1 MGELTV
7 RPREHSPEMAL
18 TMRDVVMPVFRQ
30 RRLVAL
36 TFLGI
41 FLGALLCAVLLPRK
55 YEAEMKILVNRERV
69 DAVVTPDADN
79 VNGPGIVPA
88 VSEEDLNSEVELIK
102 SRDLLERVVLA
113 CGLAVEAKSAPGQS
127 IGRWI
132 GQWISQ
138 WIERAENS
146 VRGTA
151 ATPETQLARAVQ
163 DLQERLVVDPM
174 KKTTLIRVAYSARDP
189 KLAAE
194 VLQTLATMYQEKHAS
209 VHRPPGTF
217 RFFDQETQRYR
228 DDLASA
234 ETALTDFDSREGI
247 VEVAAQ
253 KRLVLEQLS
262 QFEAGWQQA
271 QANAYQAKER
281 AKALRAQAAAT
292 PERQIT
298 QVAKIG
304 NAQLLATL
312 EGTLLSLELK
322 RTEMLSKY
330 APGYPPVVD
339 VETQITET
347 RRAIAQAEGSPVQ
360 QITTDRLPA
369 QDWLATELARA
380 STDQVALAAQ
390 ADATAKVVRH
400 YEGIARTL
408 DEKQTQQADLV
419 RNVKTSEDNYL
430 LYVRKREE
438 ARISDALDSK
448 RIVNVSVAEAATV
461 PAFPTLHLGW
471 VLIGGFFTAGIVSM
485 GTAYGV
491 DRLDASFR
499 TPEELNRYL
508 ELKVLASI
516 PTGDGRK

>member
-7 RPREHSPEMAL
+7 RPKNNSQELTL

-30 RRLVAL
+30 RRLASL
-36 TFLGI
+36 IFLGI
-41 FLGALLCAVLLPRK
+41 FVGALLGAVLLPRK

-69 DAVVTPDADN
+69 DAVVTPDPDN

-102 SRDLLERVVLA
+102 SRDLLERVVVA
-113 CGLAVEAKSAPGQS
+113 CGLSFENKAG
-127 IGRWI
+127 W
-132 GQWISQ
+132 GQWLV
-138 WIERAENS
+138 RVENS
-146 VRGTA
+146 VRGTP
-151 ATPETQLARAVQ
+151 ATLETQLAKAVQ
-163 DLQERLVVDPM
+163 DLAERLVVDPM

-189 KLAAE
+189 QLAAQ

-228 DDLASA
+228 EDLAGA
-234 ETALTDFDSREGI
+234 EAALTDFDSRQGI
-247 VEVAAQ
+247 MEVTAQ

-330 APGYPPVVD
+330 APTYPPVMD
-339 VETQITET
+339 VETQIAET
-347 RRAIAQAEGSPVQ
+347 RRAIAQAEDSPVQ

-369 QDWLATELARA
+369 QDWMATELARA
-380 STDQVALAAQ
+380 STDQAALVAQ
-390 ADATAKVVRH
+390 ADATAKVVQH
-400 YEGIARTL
+400 YQGIARNL
-408 DEKQTQQADLV
+408 NEKETQQADLV

-448 RIVNVSVAEAATV
+448 RIVNVAIAEAATV

-471 VLIGGFFTAGIVSM
+471 VLIGGFFTAGIVSL

-499 TPEELNRYL
+499 TPDELNRYL

>member
-1 MGELTV
+1 MSELTV
-7 RPREHSPEMAL
+7 RPNNYSPEMAL

-36 TFLGI
+36 TFLEI
-41 FLGALLCAVLLPRK
+41 FLGAVLCAVLLPRK

-69 DAVVTPDADN
+69 DAVVTPDPDN
-79 VNGPGIVPA
+79 ANGPGMVPA

-113 CGLAVEAKSAPGQS
+113 CGLAVEAKS
-127 IGRWI
+127 RWQ
-132 GQWISQ
+132 QWIS
-138 WIERAENS
+138 RAENS
-146 VRGTA
+146 VRGTP
-151 ATPETQLARAVQ
+151 ATSETQLAQAVQ
-163 DLQERLVVDPM
+163 MLAERLVVDPM

-189 KLAAE
+189 QLAAQ

-228 DDLASA
+228 DDLATTEA
-234 ETALTDFDSREGI
+234 ALTDFDSRQGI
-247 VEVAAQ
+247 VEVTAQ

-330 APGYPPVVD
+330 APVYPPVLD
-339 VETQITET
+339 VETQIADT
-347 RRAIAQAEGSPVQ
+347 RRTIAQAEGSPVQ
-360 QITTDRLPA
+360 HFRALQFQA
-369 QDWLATELARA
+369 QQRA
-380 STDQVALAAQ
+380 FQS
-390 ADATAKVVRH
+390 R
-400 YEGIARTL
+400 
-408 DEKQTQQADLV
+408 
-419 RNVKTSEDNYL
+419 
-430 LYVRKREE
+430 
-438 ARISDALDSK
+438 
-448 RIVNVSVAEAATV
+448 
-461 PAFPTLHLGW
+461 
-471 VLIGGFFTAGIVSM
+471 
-485 GTAYGV
+485 
-491 DRLDASFR
+491 
-499 TPEELNRYL
+499 
-508 ELKVLASI
+508 
-516 PTGDGRK
+516 

>member
-18 TMRDVVMPVFRQ
+18 TLRDVVMPVFRQ
-30 RRLVAL
+30 RRLAGL

-41 FLGALLCAVLLPRK
+41 FVGALLCALLLPRK

-69 DAVVTPDADN
+69 DAVVTPDPDN

-88 VSEEDLNSEVELIK
+88 VNEEDLNSEVELIK

-113 CGLAVEAKSAPGQS
+113 CGLAAESSSRWGQV
-127 IGRWI
+127 
-132 GQWISQ
+132 
-138 WIERAENS
+138 IERAENW
-146 VRGTA
+146 VRGTP

-163 DLQERLVVDPM
+163 TLQEQLVVDPM

-339 VETQITET
+339 VETQIADT

-400 YEGIARTL
+400 YQGIARSL

-471 VLIGGFFTAGIVSM
+471 MLIGGFFTAGIVSV

-499 TPEELNRYL
+499 TPDELNRYL

-516 PTGDGRK
+516 PTGDGSK

>member
-7 RPREHSPEMAL
+7 RPNNYPPETAL

-41 FLGALLCAVLLPRK
+41 FVGAILCAVLLPRR

-69 DAVVTPDADN
+69 DAVVTPDPDN

-113 CGLAVEAKSAPGQS
+113 CGLSVESKSG
-127 IGRWI
+127 WDF
-132 GQWISQ
+132 
-138 WIERAENS
+138 WIERAENF
-146 VRGTA
+146 VRR
-151 ATPETQLARAVQ
+151 TPDTSETQLARAVQ
-163 DLQERLVVDPM
+163 TFSERLVVDPM

-189 KLAAE
+189 KLAAQ

-228 DDLASA
+228 EDLASA
-234 ETALTDFDSREGI
+234 EAALTDFDSRQGI
-247 VEVAAQ
+247 VEATAQ

-322 RTEMLSKY
+322 RMEMLSKY
-330 APGYPPVVD
+330 APVYPPVMD
-339 VETQITET
+339 VEAQIADT

-369 QDWLATELARA
+369 QDWIATELARA
-380 STDQVALAAQ
+380 STDQAALVAQ
-390 ADATAKVVRH
+390 ADATAKVVQH
-400 YEGIARTL
+400 YQGIARSL
-408 DEKQTQQADLV
+408 NEKETQQADLV

-448 RIVNVSVAEAATV
+448 RIVNVAIAEAATV
-461 PAFPTLHLGW
+461 PALPMLHFGW
-471 VLIGGFFTAGIVSM
+471 MLIGGFFTASIVSV

>member
-1 MGELTV
+1 MGDLTV
-7 RPREHSPEMAL
+7 RQNNNSPEMTL

-30 RRLVAL
+30 RRLASL
-36 TFLGI
+36 IFLGI
-41 FLGALLCAVLLPRK
+41 FVGAMLGAVLLPRK

-69 DAVVTPDADN
+69 DAVVTPDPDN

-102 SRDLLERVVLA
+102 SRDLLERVVVA
-113 CGLAVEAKSAPGQS
+113 CGLSFENKSGW
-127 IGRWI
+127 GRWM
-132 GQWISQ
+132 
-138 WIERAENS
+138 ERVENS
-146 VRGTA
+146 VRGTP
-151 ATPETQLARAVQ
+151 ATPETQLAKAVQ
-163 DLQERLVVDPM
+163 DLAERLVVDPM

-189 KLAAE
+189 KLAAQ

-228 DDLASA
+228 EDLAGA
-234 ETALTDFDSREGI
+234 EAALTDFDSRQGI
-247 VEVAAQ
+247 VEVTAQ

-330 APGYPPVVD
+330 APVYPPVMD
-339 VETQITET
+339 VEQQIADT
-347 RRAIAQAEGSPVQ
+347 RRAIAQAEDSPVQ
-360 QITTDRLPA
+360 QITTDRLPV
-369 QDWLATELARA
+369 QDWMATELARA
-380 STDQVALAAQ
+380 STDQAALVAQ
-390 ADATAKVVRH
+390 ADATAKVVQH
-400 YEGIARTL
+400 YQGIARSL
-408 DEKQTQQADLV
+408 DEKETQQTDLV

-448 RIVNVSVAEAATV
+448 RIVNVAIAEAATV
-461 PAFPTLHLGW
+461 PAFPTLQLGW
-471 VLIGGFFTAGIVSM
+471 VLIGGFFTAGIVSV

-499 TPEELNRYL
+499 TPDELNRYL

>member
-7 RPREHSPEMAL
+7 RPNNHSAELAL

-41 FLGALLCAVLLPRK
+41 FLGAVLCALLLPRK

-69 DAVVTPDADN
+69 DAVVTPDPDN
-79 VNGPGIVPA
+79 ANGPGMVPA

-113 CGLAVEAKSAPGQS
+113 CGLSVEAKS
-127 IGRWI
+127 RWEL
-132 GQWISQ
+132 

-151 ATPETQLARAVQ
+151 ATPETQLAKAVQ
-163 DLQERLVVDPM
+163 TLAERLVVDPM
-174 KKTTLIRVAYSARDP
+174 KKTTLIRVAYAARDP
-189 KLAAE
+189 QLAAL

-234 ETALTDFDSREGI
+234 EAALTDFDSRQGI
-247 VEVAAQ
+247 VEVTAQ

-330 APGYPPVVD
+330 APGYPPVMD
-339 VETQITET
+339 VETQIADT
-347 RRAIAQAEGSPVQ
+347 RRTIAQAEGSPVQ

-369 QDWLATELARA
+369 QDWMATELARA
-380 STDQVALAAQ
+380 STDQAALMAQ
-390 ADATAKVVRH
+390 ADATAKVVQH
-400 YEGIARTL
+400 YQGIARSL
-408 DEKQTQQADLV
+408 DEKETQQADLV

-448 RIVNVSVAEAATV
+448 RIVNVAIAEAATV
-461 PAFPTLHLGW
+461 PALPTLHLGW
-471 VLIGGFFTAGIVSM
+471 MLIGGFFTASIVSV

>member
-1 MGELTV
+1 
-7 RPREHSPEMAL
+7 
-18 TMRDVVMPVFRQ
+18 
-30 RRLVAL
+30 
-36 TFLGI
+36 
-41 FLGALLCAVLLPRK
+41 
-55 YEAEMKILVNRERV
+55 
-69 DAVVTPDADN
+69 
-79 VNGPGIVPA
+79 
-88 VSEEDLNSEVELIK
+88 
-102 SRDLLERVVLA
+102 
-113 CGLAVEAKSAPGQS
+113 
-127 IGRWI
+127 
-132 GQWISQ
+132 
-138 WIERAENS
+138 
-146 VRGTA
+146 
-151 ATPETQLARAVQ
+151 
-163 DLQERLVVDPM
+163 
-174 KKTTLIRVAYSARDP
+174 
-189 KLAAE
+189 
-194 VLQTLATMYQEKHAS
+194 MYQEKHAS

-228 DDLASA
+228 EDLAGA
-234 ETALTDFDSREGI
+234 EAALTDFDSRQGI
-247 VEVAAQ
+247 VEVTAQ

-271 QANAYQAKER
+271 QTNAYQAKER

-292 PERQIT
+292 QERQIT

-330 APGYPPVVD
+330 APVYPPVMD
-339 VETQITET
+339 VETQIAET
-347 RRAIAQAEGSPVQ
+347 RRAIAQAEDSPVQ

-369 QDWLATELARA
+369 QDWMATELARA
-380 STDQVALAAQ
+380 STDQAALAAQ
-390 ADATAKVVRH
+390 ADATAKVVQH
-400 YEGIARTL
+400 YQGIARNL
-408 DEKQTQQADLV
+408 DEKEMQQADLV

-448 RIVNVSVAEAATV
+448 RIVNVAIAEAATV

-471 VLIGGFFTAGIVSM
+471 VLIGGFFTAGIVSV

-499 TPEELNRYL
+499 TPDELNRYL

>member
-7 RPREHSPEMAL
+7 RPNNNAPEMAL

-30 RRLVAL
+30 RRLASL
-36 TFLGI
+36 IFLGI
-41 FLGALLCAVLLPRK
+41 FVGAILGAVLLPRK

-69 DAVVTPDADN
+69 DAVVTPDPDN

-102 SRDLLERVVLA
+102 SRDLLERVVVA
-113 CGLAVEAKSAPGQS
+113 CGLSFENKSG
-127 IGRWI
+127 W
-132 GQWISQ
+132 GQWM
-138 WIERAENS
+138 ERAENS
-146 VRGTA
+146 VRGTPV
-151 ATPETQLARAVQ
+151 TPETQLAKAVQ
-163 DLQERLVVDPM
+163 DLAERLVVDPM

-189 KLAAE
+189 KLAAL

-228 DDLASA
+228 EDLAGA
-234 ETALTDFDSREGI
+234 EAALTDFDSRQGI

-312 EGTLLSLELK
+312 EGTLLSLQLK

-330 APGYPPVVD
+330 APNYPPVMD
-339 VETQITET
+339 VETQIADT
-347 RRAIAQAEGSPVQ
+347 RRAIAQAEDSPVQ

-369 QDWLATELARA
+369 QDWMATELARA
-380 STDQVALAAQ
+380 STDQAALGAQ
-390 ADATAKVVRH
+390 ADATAKVVQH
-400 YEGIARTL
+400 YQGIARSL
-408 DEKQTQQADLV
+408 DEKETQQADLV

-448 RIVNVSVAEAATV
+448 RIVNVAIAEAATV

-471 VLIGGFFTAGIVSM
+471 VLIGGFFTAGIVSV